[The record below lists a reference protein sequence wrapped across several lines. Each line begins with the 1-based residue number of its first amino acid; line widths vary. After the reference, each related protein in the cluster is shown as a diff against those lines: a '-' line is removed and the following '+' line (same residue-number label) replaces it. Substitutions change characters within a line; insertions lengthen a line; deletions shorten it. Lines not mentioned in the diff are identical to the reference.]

1 MKKRK
6 KINLFV
12 YAIANGEK
20 RHFFVLSIKMQKGV
34 DLNGEKENNRTH
46 YQRSCV

>member
-1 MKKRK
+1 MKKKK

-12 YAIANGEK
+12 YVIANGGK

-34 DLNGEKENNRTH
+34 DFKWRERK
-46 YQRSCV
+46 

>member
-1 MKKRK
+1 MEKGK

-12 YAIANGEK
+12 YAIVNGGK
-20 RHFFVLSIKMQKGV
+20 RHFFVLSIEMQKGV
-34 DLNGEKENNRTH
+34 DLNGEKENYRAH

>member
-1 MKKRK
+1 MEKRK

-12 YAIANGEK
+12 YAIVNGGK

-34 DLNGEKENNRTH
+34 DLNGGYKSTVLGRRN
-46 YQRSCV
+46 VP